1 MLAALPRQVPYG
13 PMDAEELIRR
23 LAAALAIGLLVGT
36 ERHWRERQEAA
47 GRRTAGVR
55 TFALTGLL
63 GGVMAVLALALGQP
77 GGALLLGFGLAALL
91 GAQLPFAL
99 READAE
105 NKVSATGLVAAL
117 GTYSLGAMA
126 VLGDMAVAGAAAVA
140 MTAILAAR
148 ESLHELMTRITW
160 AELRSALVLLSMT
173 LLVMPLV
180 PDEPIG
186 LLGGLNPS
194 KIWGLAVLLA
204 AISYLGYLAVRLMG
218 PERGL
223 VLSGAAGGLVSS
235 TAVAISNARA
245 AAEGG
250 AALALAAGALIA
262 GAVSCL
268 RTIAIVFF
276 IASDVAWLLVLPLG
290 VAALGMTLAGLALAR
305 RANAAGPP
313 AAPPENPFE
322 LAAVLKIA
330 LLLAAV
336 ALASRL
342 AAEKLGSA
350 AVLAVAAL
358 TGLADV
364 DAVAL
369 SVPLLAPTT
378 LSLQTAA
385 QAVLAAVGVNI
396 CAKAAYALV
405 LGGGRFGTV
414 YAALSVAAGT
424 AGAAIHFL
432 I

>member
-1 MLAALPRQVPYG
+1 
-13 PMDAEELIRR
+13 
-23 LAAALAIGLLVGT
+23 
-36 ERHWRERQEAA
+36 
-47 GRRTAGVR
+47 VR

-91 GAQLPFAL
+91 AAQLPFAL

-180 PDEPIG
+180 PDEPIA

-194 KIWGLAVLLA
+194 KIWGLAILLA

-268 RTIAIVFF
+268 RTVAIVFF

-290 VAALGMTLAGLALAR
+290 IAALGMTLAGLALAR
-305 RANAAGPP
+305 HANAAGPP
-313 AAPPENPFE
+313 AASPENPFE

-369 SVPLLAPTT
+369 SVPLLAPAT

-424 AGAAIHFL
+424 AGAAIHFF

>member
-1 MLAALPRQVPYG
+1 
-13 PMDAEELIRR
+13 MDAEELIRR

-63 GGVMAVLALALGQP
+63 GGVIAALASGLGQN

-91 GAQLPFAL
+91 TAQLPFAL

-105 NKVSATGLVAAL
+105 NKVSATSLVAAL
-117 GTYSLGAMA
+117 GTYSLGALA

-148 ESLHELMTRITW
+148 ESLHGLMTRITW

-180 PDEPIG
+180 PDEPLA
-186 LLGGLNPS
+186 LLGGLNPG
-194 KIWGLAVLLA
+194 KIWRLAILLA

-235 TAVAISNARA
+235 TAVALSNARA
-245 AAEGG
+245 ASKGG
-250 AALALAAGALIA
+250 AAVALAAGALIA

-268 RTIAIVFF
+268 RTIGIVLF
-276 IASDVAWLLVLPLG
+276 IAPAVAALLFAPLG
-290 VAALGMTLAGLALAR
+290 VAALGMALAGLALAR
-305 RANAAGPP
+305 RANADGEP
-313 AAPPENPFE
+313 AAAPENPFE
-322 LAAVLKIA
+322 LAAVLKVA
-330 LLLAAV
+330 LLLAVV
-336 ALASRL
+336 ALASKL
-342 AAEKLGSA
+342 AAEKLGPT
-350 AVLAVAAL
+350 AVLAVSAL

-369 SVPLLAPTT
+369 SVPLLAPAT
-378 LSLQTAA
+378 LSLEVAA
-385 QAVLAAVGVNI
+385 QAVLAAVGMNI
-396 CAKAAYALV
+396 CAKAAYAMI
-405 LGGGRFGTV
+405 LGGGRFGMT
-414 YAALSVAAGT
+414 YAALSLAGGA
-424 AGAAIHFL
+424 AGAATLFL
-432 I
+432 L

>member
-1 MLAALPRQVPYG
+1 
-13 PMDAEELIRR
+13 MDAEELIRR

-91 GAQLPFAL
+91 AAQLPFAL

-126 VLGDMAVAGAAAVA
+126 VLGDMAAAGAAAVA

-180 PDEPIG
+180 PDEPIA

-194 KIWGLAVLLA
+194 KIWGLAILLA

-369 SVPLLAPTT
+369 SVPLLAPAT

-414 YAALSVAAGT
+414 YAALSVSAGA

>member
-1 MLAALPRQVPYG
+1 
-13 PMDAEELIRR
+13 MDAEELIRR

-91 GAQLPFAL
+91 AAQLPFAL

-126 VLGDMAVAGAAAVA
+126 VLGDMAAAGAAAVA

-180 PDEPIG
+180 PDEPIA

-194 KIWGLAVLLA
+194 KIWGLAILLA

-218 PERGL
+218 AERGL

-268 RTIAIVFF
+268 RTVAIVFF

-369 SVPLLAPTT
+369 SVPLLAPAT

-396 CAKAAYALV
+396 CAKATYALV

-414 YAALSVAAGT
+414 YAALSVAAGA
-424 AGAAIHFL
+424 AGAAIHFF

>member
-1 MLAALPRQVPYG
+1 
-13 PMDAEELIRR
+13 MDAEELIRR

-91 GAQLPFAL
+91 AAQLPFAL

-126 VLGDMAVAGAAAVA
+126 VLADMAVAGAAAVA

-180 PDEPIG
+180 PDEPIA

-194 KIWGLAVLLA
+194 KIWGLAILLA

-250 AALALAAGALIA
+250 VALALAAGALIA

-268 RTIAIVFF
+268 RTVAIVFF

-369 SVPLLAPTT
+369 SVPLLAPAT

-414 YAALSVAAGT
+414 YAALSVSAGA

>member
-1 MLAALPRQVPYG
+1 
-13 PMDAEELIRR
+13 MDAEELIRR

-91 GAQLPFAL
+91 AAQLPFAL

-126 VLGDMAVAGAAAVA
+126 VLADMAVAGAAAVA

-180 PDEPIG
+180 PDEPIA

-194 KIWGLAVLLA
+194 KIWGLAILLA

-369 SVPLLAPTT
+369 SVPLLAPAT

-414 YAALSVAAGT
+414 YAALSVSAGA

>member
-1 MLAALPRQVPYG
+1 
-13 PMDAEELIRR
+13 MDAEELIRR

-91 GAQLPFAL
+91 AAQLPFAL

-126 VLGDMAVAGAAAVA
+126 VLGDMAAAGAAAVA

-180 PDEPIG
+180 PDEPIA

-194 KIWGLAVLLA
+194 KIWGLAILLA

-250 AALALAAGALIA
+250 VALALAAGALIA

-268 RTIAIVFF
+268 RTVAIVFF

-369 SVPLLAPTT
+369 SVPLLAPAT

>member
-1 MLAALPRQVPYG
+1 
-13 PMDAEELIRR
+13 MDAEELIRR

-126 VLGDMAVAGAAAVA
+126 VLGDMAAAGAAAVA

-369 SVPLLAPTT
+369 SVPLLAPAT

-396 CAKAAYALV
+396 CAKATYALV

>member
-1 MLAALPRQVPYG
+1 MPYG

-91 GAQLPFAL
+91 AAQLPFAL

-126 VLGDMAVAGAAAVA
+126 VLGDMAAAGAAAVA

-194 KIWGLAVLLA
+194 KIWGLAILLA

-369 SVPLLAPTT
+369 SVPLLAPAT

-414 YAALSVAAGT
+414 YAALSVSAGA

>member
-1 MLAALPRQVPYG
+1 MPPRLAPYG
-13 PMDAEELIRR
+13 PMSTEELIHR

-55 TFALTGLL
+55 TFALTGLF
-63 GGVMAVLALALGQP
+63 GGVMAVLASSLGQN

-91 GAQLPFAL
+91 AAQLPFAL

-105 NKVSATGLVAAL
+105 NKVSATSLVAAL
-117 GTYSLGAMA
+117 ATFSLGALA

-148 ESLHELMTRITW
+148 ESLHGLMTRITW

-180 PDEPIG
+180 PDEPIA
-186 LLGGLNPS
+186 LLGGLNPG
-194 KIWGLAVLLA
+194 KIWRLAILLA

-235 TAVAISNARA
+235 TAVTLSNARA
-245 AAEGG
+245 AAAGG
-250 AALALAAGALIA
+250 ADLALAAGALIA

-268 RTIAIVFF
+268 RTIAIVVF
-276 IASDVAWLLVLPLG
+276 IAPDVAWLLVLPLG
-290 VAALGMTLAGLALAR
+290 IAASGMILAGLALAR

-330 LLLAAV
+330 LLLAVV

-369 SVPLLAPTT
+369 SVPLLAPAT
-378 LSLQTAA
+378 LSLETAA

-405 LGGGRFGTV
+405 LGGGRFGTI
-414 YAALSVAAGT
+414 YAALSVAAGA
-424 AGAAIHFL
+424 AGAAMHFL
-432 I
+432 F

>member
-1 MLAALPRQVPYG
+1 MLATLPRLAPYTA
-13 PMDAEELIRR
+13 MDAEELIRR

-36 ERHWRERQEAA
+36 ERHWRERQEAP

-55 TFALTGLL
+55 TFALTGLF
-63 GGVMAVLALALGQP
+63 GGVMAVLAASLGQN

-91 GAQLPFAL
+91 AAQLPFAL

-126 VLGDMAVAGAAAVA
+126 VLADMEVAGAAAVA

-180 PDEPIG
+180 PDEPIA

-194 KIWGLAVLLA
+194 KIWGLAILLA

-250 AALALAAGALIA
+250 AALALAVGALIA

-268 RTIAIVFF
+268 RTVAIVFF

-369 SVPLLAPTT
+369 SVPLLAPAT

-414 YAALSVAAGT
+414 YAALSVSAGA

>member
-91 GAQLPFAL
+91 AAQLPFAL

-126 VLGDMAVAGAAAVA
+126 VLADMAVAGAAAVA

-180 PDEPIG
+180 PDEPID

-194 KIWGLAVLLA
+194 KIWGLAILLA

-250 AALALAAGALIA
+250 VALALAAGALIA

-268 RTIAIVFF
+268 RTVAIVFF

-369 SVPLLAPTT
+369 SVPLLAPAT

-414 YAALSVAAGT
+414 YAALSVSAGA

>member
-1 MLAALPRQVPYG
+1 
-13 PMDAEELIRR
+13 MDAEELIRR

-126 VLGDMAVAGAAAVA
+126 VLGDMAAAGAAAVA

-194 KIWGLAVLLA
+194 KIWGLAILLA

-268 RTIAIVFF
+268 RTVAIVFF

-369 SVPLLAPTT
+369 SVPLLAPAT

>member
-1 MLAALPRQVPYG
+1 
-13 PMDAEELIRR
+13 MDAEELIRR

-91 GAQLPFAL
+91 AAQLPFAL

-180 PDEPIG
+180 PDEPIA

-194 KIWGLAVLLA
+194 KIWGLAILLA

-268 RTIAIVFF
+268 RTVAIVFF

-290 VAALGMTLAGLALAR
+290 IAALGMTLAGLALAR

-369 SVPLLAPTT
+369 SVPLLAPAT

-396 CAKAAYALV
+396 CAKATYALV

>member
-1 MLAALPRQVPYG
+1 
-13 PMDAEELIRR
+13 MDAEELIRR

-180 PDEPIG
+180 PDEPIA

-194 KIWGLAVLLA
+194 KIWGLAILLA

-268 RTIAIVFF
+268 RTVAIVFF

-396 CAKAAYALV
+396 CAKAAYA
-405 LGGGRFGTV
+405 
-414 YAALSVAAGT
+414 
-424 AGAAIHFL
+424 
-432 I
+432 

>member
-1 MLAALPRQVPYG
+1 MRPCCAPYAA
-13 PMDAEELIRR
+13 MDAEELIRR

-63 GGVMAVLALALGQP
+63 GGIMAVLALALGQP

-91 GAQLPFAL
+91 AAQLPFAL

-140 MTAILAAR
+140 MTATLAAR

-180 PDEPIG
+180 PDEPIAR
-186 LLGGLNPS
+186 LGGLNPA
-194 KIWGLAVLLA
+194 KIWGLAILLA

-235 TAVAISNARA
+235 TAVTLSNARA

-250 AALALAAGALIA
+250 AALGLAAGALIA

-268 RTIAIVFF
+268 RTIGIVVF
-276 IASDVAWLLVLPLG
+276 IAPDVARLLVLPLG
-290 VAALGMTLAGLALAR
+290 VAALGMVLAGLAVAR
-305 RANAAGPP
+305 RANADGGS

-322 LAAVLKIA
+322 LVAVLKIA

-342 AAEKLGSA
+342 AAEKLGPA
-350 AVLAVAAL
+350 AVLAVSAL

-369 SVPLLAPTT
+369 SVPLLAPAT
-378 LSLQTAA
+378 LSLEVAA
-385 QAVLAAVGVNI
+385 QAVLVAVGMNI
-396 CAKAAYALV
+396 CAKATYALV
-405 LGGGRFGTV
+405 LGGGRFGAV
-414 YAALSVAAGT
+414 YAALSLA
-424 AGAAIHFL
+424 AGAAGAAFHFL

>member
-1 MLAALPRQVPYG
+1 MLSRLAPDAA
-13 PMDAEELIRR
+13 MDAEELIRR

-63 GGVMAVLALALGQP
+63 GGVIAVLASGLGQN

-91 GAQLPFAL
+91 AAQLPFSL

-117 GTYSLGAMA
+117 GTYSLGALA

-148 ESLHELMTRITW
+148 DSLHGLMTRITW

-180 PDEPIG
+180 PDEPIA
-186 LLGGLNPS
+186 LLGGLNPG
-194 KIWGLAVLLA
+194 KIWRLAILLA

-235 TAVAISNARA
+235 TAVTLSNARA
-245 AAEGG
+245 ASEGG
-250 AALALAAGALIA
+250 AAVALAAGALIA

-268 RTIAIVFF
+268 RTIGIVLF
-276 IASDVAWLLVLPLG
+276 IAPAVAALLFAPLG
-290 VAALGMTLAGLALAR
+290 AAALGMALAGLALAR
-305 RANAAGPP
+305 RANADGEP
-313 AAPPENPFE
+313 AAAPENPFE

-330 LLLAAV
+330 LLLAVV
-336 ALASRL
+336 ALTSKL
-342 AAEKLGSA
+342 AAEKLGPT
-350 AVLAVAAL
+350 AVLAVSAL

-369 SVPLLAPTT
+369 SVPLLAPAT
-378 LSLQTAA
+378 LSLEVAA
-385 QAVLAAVGVNI
+385 QAVLAAVGMNI
-396 CAKAAYALV
+396 CAKAAYAMI
-405 LGGGRFGTV
+405 LGGGRFGLT
-414 YAALSVAAGT
+414 YAALSLA
-424 AGAAIHFL
+424 AGAAGALTLFL
-432 I
+432 L